1 MTSSSV
7 RWLTELPNVL
17 VSNTGSTFKCYALTT
32 QTFGAISA
40 CDITLLSA
48 ALNKDCVC
56 SGLTCCLGG
65 EPSGSQVAAIKKSP
79 C

>member
-1 MTSSSV
+1 M
-7 RWLTELPNVL
+7 L
-17 VSNTGSTFKCYALTT
+17 VSNTGSKHQMLCSYHSDIR
-32 QTFGAISA
+32 AISA
-40 CDITLLSA
+40 CDITLFSA

-79 C
+79 LLI